1 MMAKLTAAY
10 QRMSQRERI
19 MTLAVAGILFLLINI
34 FVWRWLLGTISG
46 SRSELGARKASRFEQ
61 NVYMKERELWAK
73 RDQWLQKTQP
83 TLKGAEEASTL
94 LDQLKQI
101 AGKYNIVI
109 ENPAI
114 GSGETTPNH
123 QAVFASIE
131 TSSHWPEL
139 VHFLYDVQQPD
150 AFIVFESVNLAV
162 DGNDATMMRGKFKIA
177 RWFAPPNA
185 RKAER

>member
-1 MMAKLTAAY
+1 MRAKLTAAY

-34 FVWRWLLGTISG
+34 FIWRWLLGTISG
-46 SRSELGARKASRFEQ
+46 SRNELAARKATRSEQ
-61 NVYMKERELWAK
+61 TVYLRERELWAK

-83 TLKGAEEASTL
+83 TLKGAEETSTL
-94 LDQLKQI
+94 LEQLKQI
-101 AGKYNIVI
+101 ASKYNMVI
-109 ENPAI
+109 ENPAF
-114 GSGETTPNH
+114 GTGETTPNH

-177 RWFAPPNA
+177 RWFAPA
-185 RKAER
+185 QRKKS

>member
-1 MMAKLTAAY
+1 MRAKLIAAY

-19 MTLAVAGILFLLINI
+19 MTLVVGGILFLLINI
-34 FVWRWLLGTISG
+34 FIWRWLLGTISG
-46 SRSELGARKASRFEQ
+46 SRNELVARKSTRSEQ
-61 NVYMKERELWAK
+61 TVYLRERELWAK

-83 TLKGAEEASTL
+83 ALKGAEEASTL

-114 GSGETTPNH
+114 GTGETTPNH

-150 AFIVFESVNLAV
+150 AFIVFESVNLAI

-177 RWFAPPNA
+177 RWFAPA
-185 RKAER
+185 QRKKG

>member
-1 MMAKLTAAY
+1 MMAKLTATY

-34 FVWRWLLGTISG
+34 FIWRWLLGTISG
-46 SRSELGARKASRFEQ
+46 SRNALAARKANRSEQ
-61 NVYMKERELWAK
+61 TVYLRERELWAK

-114 GSGETTPNH
+114 GTGETTPNH

-139 VHFLYDVQQPD
+139 VHFLSDVQQPD
-150 AFIVFESVNLAV
+150 VFIVFESVNLAI
-162 DGNDATMMRGKFKIA
+162 DGSDATMMRGKFKIA
-177 RWFAPPNA
+177 RWFAPA
-185 RKAER
+185 QRKKN

>member
-10 QRMSQRERI
+10 QRMSQRERM
-19 MTLAVAGILFLLINI
+19 MTLAIAAVLFLLINI
-34 FVWRWLLGTISG
+34 FIWKWIFGTIGTSRRELA
-46 SRSELGARKASRFEQ
+46 SRKATRSEQ
-61 NVYMKERELWAK
+61 TVYMKERELWAK

-101 AGKYNIVI
+101 AGKYNILI

-123 QAVFASIE
+123 QAIFASIE
-131 TSSHWPEL
+131 TSSHWTEL

-150 AFIVFESVNLAV
+150 GFVVFESVNLAI
-162 DGNDATMMRGKFKIA
+162 DGSDPTMMRGKFKIA
-177 RWFAPPNA
+177 RWFAPPQ
-185 RKAER
+185 RKQG

>member
-1 MMAKLTAAY
+1 MMAKLTATY

-19 MTLAVAGILFLLINI
+19 MTLVVAGILLLLINI
-34 FVWRWLLGTISG
+34 FIWRWLLGTISG
-46 SRSELGARKASRFEQ
+46 SGNALAARKANRSEQ
-61 NVYMKERELWAK
+61 TVYLRERELWAK

-83 TLKGAEEASTL
+83 MLKGAEEASTL

-114 GSGETTPNH
+114 GTGETTPNH

-131 TSSHWPEL
+131 TTSHWPEL
-139 VHFLYDVQQPD
+139 VHFLSDVQQPD
-150 AFIVFESVNLAV
+150 VFIVFESVNLAI
-162 DGNDATMMRGKFKIA
+162 DGSDATMMRGKFKIA
-177 RWFAPPNA
+177 RWFAPA
-185 RKAER
+185 QRKKN

>member
-19 MTLAVAGILFLLINI
+19 MTLAVAGILFLFMNI
-34 FVWRWLLGTISG
+34 FIWSWLLGTISG
-46 SRSELGARKASRFEQ
+46 SRSELATRKATRSEQ
-61 NVYMKERELWAK
+61 TVYLRERDLWAK

-83 TLKGAEEASTL
+83 VLKGAEEASTL

-123 QAVFASIE
+123 QTVFASIE

-162 DGNDATMMRGKFKIA
+162 DGSDATMMRGKFKIA
-177 RWFAPPNA
+177 RWFAPA
-185 RKAER
+185 QRKKG

>member
-19 MTLAVAGILFLLINI
+19 MTLVVAGILFLLINI
-34 FVWRWLLGTISG
+34 FIWRWLLGTISG
-46 SRSELGARKASRFEQ
+46 SRNQLSARKATRSEQ
-61 NVYMKERELWAK
+61 TVYLRERELWAK

-83 TLKGAEEASTL
+83 TLKGAEETSTL
-94 LDQLKQI
+94 LEQLKTI

-114 GSGETTPNH
+114 GTGETTPNH

-150 AFIVFESVNLAV
+150 DFIVFESVNLAI

-177 RWFAPPNA
+177 RWFAPA
-185 RKAER
+185 QRKKS

>member
-19 MTLAVAGILFLLINI
+19 MALAVAGVLFLLINI
-34 FVWRWLLGTISG
+34 FIWRWLLGTISG
-46 SRSELGARKASRFEQ
+46 SRSELATRKATRSEQ
-61 NVYMKERELWAK
+61 NVYMRERELWAK
-73 RDQWLQKTQP
+73 RDRWVQKTQP
-83 TLKGAEEASTL
+83 TAKGAEEASNL
-94 LDQLKQI
+94 LEQLKQI

-114 GSGETTPNH
+114 GSGESTPNH

-177 RWFAPPNA
+177 RWFAPPN
-185 RKAER
+185 RKKS

>member
-1 MMAKLTAAY
+1 MIEKLRAAY
-10 QRMSQRERI
+10 LRMNRREQI
-19 MTLAVAGILFLLINI
+19 MTLGISGVLFVLINL
-34 FVWRWLLGTISG
+34 FVWRLVLGNIST
-46 SRSELGARKASRFEQ
+46 SRRELATRKATRSEQ
-61 NVYMKERELWAK
+61 TVYMREKDLWAK
-73 RDQWLQKTQP
+73 REQWLEKAQP
-83 TLKGAEEASTL
+83 AMKGAEEASTL

-114 GSGETTPNH
+114 GSGEATPTH

-150 AFIVFESVNLAV
+150 AFVVFESLNLAI
-162 DGNDATMMRGKFKIA
+162 DNSDNTMMRGKFKIA
-177 RWFAPPNA
+177 KWFAPAQP
-185 RKAER
+185 RKKGL

>member
-19 MTLAVAGILFLLINI
+19 MTLAVAGILFLLVNI
-34 FVWRWLLGTISG
+34 FIWRWLLGTISG
-46 SRSELGARKASRFEQ
+46 SRSELATRRATRSEQ
-61 NVYMKERELWAK
+61 TVYLKERELWAK

-83 TLKGAEEASTL
+83 VLKGAEEASTL

-114 GSGETTPNH
+114 GTGETTPNH

-131 TSSHWPEL
+131 SSSHWPEL

-162 DGNDATMMRGKFKIA
+162 DGSDATMMRGKLKVA
-177 RWFAPPNA
+177 RWFAPA
-185 RKAER
+185 QRKKG

>member
-19 MTLAVAGILFLLINI
+19 MTLAVAGILLLLINI
-34 FVWRWLLGTISG
+34 FIWRWLLGTISG
-46 SRSELGARKASRFEQ
+46 SRNALAVRKANRSEQ
-61 NVYMKERELWAK
+61 TVYLRERELWAK

-101 AGKYNIVI
+101 SGKYNIVI

-114 GSGETTPNH
+114 GTGETTPNH

-139 VHFLYDVQQPD
+139 VHFLSDVQQPD
-150 AFIVFESVNLAV
+150 VFVVFESVNLAI
-162 DGNDATMMRGKFKIA
+162 DGSDATMMRGKFKIA
-177 RWFAPPNA
+177 RWFAPA
-185 RKAER
+185 QRKKS

>member
-34 FVWRWLLGTISG
+34 FIWRWLLGTISG
-46 SRSELGARKASRFEQ
+46 SRSELATRKATRSEQ
-61 NVYMKERELWAK
+61 TVYMRERELWAK
-73 RDQWLQKTQP
+73 RDQWVQKTQP
-83 TLKGAEEASTL
+83 TAKGAEEASNL
-94 LDQLKQI
+94 LEQLKQI

-114 GSGETTPNH
+114 GSGESTPNH

-139 VHFLYDVQQPD
+139 VHFLYDLQQPD

-177 RWFAPPNA
+177 RWFAPPN
-185 RKAER
+185 RKKS

>member
-19 MTLAVAGILFLLINI
+19 MTFAVAGILFLLINL
-34 FVWRWLLGTISG
+34 FVWSWLLGTISG
-46 SRSELGARKASRFEQ
+46 SRSELSARKSSRSEQ
-61 NVYMKERELWAK
+61 NVYMRERELWAR

-83 TLKGAEEASTL
+83 PLKGAEEASTL

-114 GSGETTPNH
+114 GTGESTPNH

-139 VHFLYDVQQPD
+139 VHFLSDVQQPD

-177 RWFAPPNA
+177 RWFAPA
-185 RKAER
+185 QRKKS

>member
-1 MMAKLTAAY
+1 MMAKLIAAY
-10 QRMSQRERI
+10 QRMSQRERV
-19 MTLAVAGILFLLINI
+19 MTLAIAGILLLLINI
-34 FVWRWLLGTISG
+34 FIWRWLLGTTSG
-46 SRSELGARKASRFEQ
+46 SRSELAARKATRSEQ
-61 NVYMKERELWAK
+61 TVYMKERELWAK

-123 QAVFASIE
+123 QTVFASIE

-150 AFIVFESVNLAV
+150 AFIVFESVNLAI
-162 DGNDATMMRGKFKIA
+162 DGSDATMMRGKFKIA
-177 RWFAPPNA
+177 RWFAPPNP
-185 RKAER
+185 RKGER

>member
-1 MMAKLTAAY
+1 MMEKLRAAY
-10 QRMSQRERI
+10 QRMNQRERM
-19 MTLAVAGILFLLINI
+19 MTLAIAAVLFLLINI
-34 FVWRWLLGTISG
+34 FIWKWILGTIGTSRRELA
-46 SRSELGARKASRFEQ
+46 SRKATRSEQ
-61 NVYMKERELWAK
+61 TVYMKERELWAK

-101 AGKYNIVI
+101 AGKYNILI

-123 QAVFASIE
+123 QAIFASIE

-150 AFIVFESVNLAV
+150 GFVVFESVNLAI
-162 DGNDATMMRGKFKIA
+162 DGSDPTMMRGKFKIA
-177 RWFAPPNA
+177 RWFAPPK
-185 RKAER
+185 RKQG

>member
-10 QRMSQRERI
+10 QRMNQRERM
-19 MTLAVAGILFLLINI
+19 MTLAIAAVLVLLINM
-34 FVWRWLLGTISG
+34 FVWKSVFGTIS
-46 SRSELGARKASRFEQ
+46 SSRRELASRKATRSEQ
-61 NVYMKERELWAK
+61 TVYMKERELWAK

-101 AGKYNIVI
+101 AGKYNVLV

-150 AFIVFESVNLAV
+150 AFIVFESVNLAI

-177 RWFAPPNA
+177 RWFAPPQ
-185 RKAER
+185 RKQG